1 MIDPVLLFIMPG
13 QLVLLDNV
21 LAVFL
26 HRSSGHKAD
35 LDMLPHLLTVNI
47 VAGRR
52 IFFHL
57 PVGQIPVEI
66 CFRHLINCLA
76 VRIDT
81 IRHRRFRFC
90 HPQKAQRVLIKYLP
104 RLFGIHHVI
113 RQSSD
118 LCRIFR
124 HRTQPAE
131 RSDLCHL
138 KNLLQRRI
146 YIQTH
151 AKIKLVLIYIIL
163 LSSLLK
169 RKRRRSKHQRCKKYF
184 PAA

>member
-47 VAGRR
+47 VTGRR

-138 KNLLQRRI
+138 KNLLQRRM